1 METLYDLLGA
11 LPRDDTEA
19 LRAAFRQAVKGAHPD
34 LNPGDPD
41 AGMKFREI
49 VRASEILTDPAQR
62 AAYDHLLGL
71 AEREQK
77 QAAQHALAGTVHRLA
92 SGVMA
97 LAAAAVVGVGAYLLF
112 LNLSVGAARSVP
124 SADLLTREPVLATAA
139 IAEQPPSAPVV
150 SAATPNAAPADDAAA
165 HVGPPLDI
173 TPDGARAYWVLGTEA
188 YRYGDLS
195 GALADFDHAIR
206 LNPKFA
212 PAYIDRATVFYRMHE
227 EKRAFADIA
236 QARRLTKV
244 TAPAGTKKKPQA
256 ASGIA
261 ARPAPRRTASL
272 SWQTS
277 PLFRQH

>member
-11 LPRDDTEA
+11 LPRDDAEA

-71 AEREQK
+71 AEREQE
-77 QAAQHALAGTVHRLA
+77 QAQHALAGTVHRLA

-97 LAAAAVVGVGAYLLF
+97 MAAASVVGVGAYLLF
-112 LNLSVGAARSVP
+112 LNLSAGAARSVP
-124 SADLLTREPVLATAA
+124 SADLFSRELVSVTAT

-150 SAATPNAAPADDAAA
+150 TAAIPDAAPADDAAA
-165 HVGPPLDI
+165 NVGPPLDI

-195 GALADFDHAIR
+195 GALTDFDQAIR
-206 LNPKFA
+206 LNPKFT
-212 PAYIDRATVFYRMHE
+212 PAYVDRATVFYRMHQPR
-227 EKRAFADIA
+227 RAFADIA
-236 QARRLTKV
+236 QARRLTKA
-244 TAPAGTKKKPQA
+244 TAPASTKKKPQA

-272 SWQTS
+272 GWQTS
-277 PLFRQH
+277 PLFRQR